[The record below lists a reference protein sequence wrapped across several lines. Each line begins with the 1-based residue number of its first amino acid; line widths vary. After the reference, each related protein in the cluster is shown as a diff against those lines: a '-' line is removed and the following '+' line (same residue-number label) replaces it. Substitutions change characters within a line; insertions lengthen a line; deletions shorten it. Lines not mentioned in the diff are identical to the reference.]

1 MRHDWHIQDEISEVI
16 KYPCTQFFVRTFSVT
31 SEHEPIKLLFM
42 LPLPPL
48 GKQQSQNDCGYFT
61 VRVIFYNWHLGLLS
75 LSFSIPLEFPL
86 ILLMSLC
93 IEHPDGVGNFVV
105 YCSSLIGWIFYF
117 FFTVQS
123 DSLQSCTWMNEH
135 LLTGRALCILYRK
148 FYSELHIPKGLVH

>member
-117 FFTVQS
+117 FFYCTVRQPPVLHM
-123 DSLQSCTWMNEH
+123 DEW
-135 LLTGRALCILYRK
+135 AFAYRK
-148 FYSELHIPKGLVH
+148 GTMYFIPQIL